1 MPCKAKGTLVPNLYR
16 SCLSVVLVDQ
26 DQLDFIMWLKWWYFL
41 SKQMR
46 LNSVE
51 SCYFF
56 GNHLSSLLILA
67 LTEVVAVEDVFSF
80 EAYVFPLGHLL
91 LNWDLY
97 LTCSGKVFRF
107 SLILPISSQDLI
119 LIYFT
124 QTSLNWKNNSQKTNK
139 FCFDYHFGLFCHRY
153 SLYFA

>member
-1 MPCKAKGTLVPNLYR
+1 
-16 SCLSVVLVDQ
+16 
-26 DQLDFIMWLKWWYFL
+26 
-41 SKQMR
+41 MR

-91 LNWDLY
+91 LN
-97 LTCSGKVFRF
+97 
-107 SLILPISSQDLI
+107 
-119 LIYFT
+119 
-124 QTSLNWKNNSQKTNK
+124 
-139 FCFDYHFGLFCHRY
+139 
-153 SLYFA
+153 